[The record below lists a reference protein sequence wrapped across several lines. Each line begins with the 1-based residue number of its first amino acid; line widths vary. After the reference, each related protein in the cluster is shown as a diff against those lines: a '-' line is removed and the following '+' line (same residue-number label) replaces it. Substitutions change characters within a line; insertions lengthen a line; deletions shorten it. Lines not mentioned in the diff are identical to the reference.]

1 MIITTTPIVEG
12 KKITQYLGLVSGS
25 SIIGTNFVKDIF
37 ARVADF
43 TGGRVSSYESE
54 LKKARSSAISE
65 MKREATRLGAN
76 AIVGIDLDFEALGEK
91 GSILMVSATGTAVI
105 VS

>member
-1 MIITTTPIVEG
+1 MIITTTPAIEG

-25 SIIGTNFVKDIF
+25 SIMGTSFARDIF

-43 TGGRVSSYESE
+43 TGGRVSAYESE

-65 MKREATRLGAN
+65 MRAEAAKLGAN
-76 AIVGIDLDFEALGEK
+76 AILGVDLDFESLGEK